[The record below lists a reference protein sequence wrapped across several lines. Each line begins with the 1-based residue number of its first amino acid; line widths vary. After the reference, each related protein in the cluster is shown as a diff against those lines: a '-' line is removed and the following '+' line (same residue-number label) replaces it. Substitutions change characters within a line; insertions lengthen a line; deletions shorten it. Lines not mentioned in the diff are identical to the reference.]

1 MEEKGNNPLESL
13 LEKGEEYGKTSLEL
27 LKLKALDKTAALTSS
42 LVLNGTFIIIISVF
56 FIMGTIGLALWL
68 SELLGRP
75 WYGFFAVAGFYGI
88 IAFVLYFLLSKW
100 FKRFVGDLII
110 KRALKED

>member
-13 LEKGEEYGKTSLEL
+13 LEKSEEYGKTSLEL
-27 LKLKALDKTAALTSS
+27 LKLKALEKIAELTSS

-68 SELLGRP
+68 GELLGKP

-88 IAFVLYFLLSKW
+88 IGFVLYFLLNKW
-100 FKRFVGDLII
+100 IKRVVGDLII
-110 KRALKED
+110 KHALKED